1 MDGWMVLI
9 GWVSRF
15 ADIPKIYGLLQGDH
29 SPDTVKFPDNSLK
42 FP

>member
-15 ADIPKIYGLLQGDH
+15 ADIPKIYGLLQDDQV
-29 SPDTVKFPDNSLK
+29 SK
-42 FP
+42 